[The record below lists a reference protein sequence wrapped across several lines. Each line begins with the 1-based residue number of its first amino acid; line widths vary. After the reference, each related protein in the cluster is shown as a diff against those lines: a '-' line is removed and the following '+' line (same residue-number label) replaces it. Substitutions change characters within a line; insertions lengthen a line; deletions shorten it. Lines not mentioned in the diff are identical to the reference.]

1 MRALVANEPAMYREV
16 ISSTLREMR
25 PDVEVFTAEPEDL
38 EGEFL
43 RLVPRLVVF
52 SRATELVEREAPA
65 WVALYPEGASHA
77 IVKSPDGSRR
87 TLPRMDFDAL
97 LAVLDAIQEI
107 PPRARGIPTNPSRTP
122 PPIRIRIEE
131 NRQL

>member
-1 MRALVANEPAMYREV
+1 MYREV

-65 WVALYPEGASHA
+65 WVALYPEGASYA

-87 TLPRMDFDAL
+87 TLPRMDFDA
-97 LAVLDAIQEI
+97 LDAIQEI